1 MALWL
6 RDRQALVRYIG
17 VLSLIRNFSNASPK
31 LVARRTWSVVG
42 QACSAREKW
51 LSMEDYRMSIPIML
65 YGVVSLFFIIA
76 AVWALLL
83 FWGIQ
88 KKTSACAEAL
98 EDIRRYI
105 RVIKDKGSASL

>member
-1 MALWL
+1 M
-6 RDRQALVRYIG
+6 
-17 VLSLIRNFSNASPK
+17 P
-31 LVARRTWSVVG
+31 
-42 QACSAREKW
+42 
-51 LSMEDYRMSIPIML
+51 IPMIL

-98 EDIRRYI
+98 EEIRRDIRD
-105 RVIKDKGSASL
+105 IKDKGSASL

>member
-1 MALWL
+1 M
-6 RDRQALVRYIG
+6 
-17 VLSLIRNFSNASPK
+17 
-31 LVARRTWSVVG
+31 
-42 QACSAREKW
+42 
-51 LSMEDYRMSIPIML
+51 PIHMML

-98 EDIRRYI
+98 EEIRRDIRD
-105 RVIKDKGSASL
+105 IKDKGSASL

>member
-1 MALWL
+1 M
-6 RDRQALVRYIG
+6 RYIG
-17 VLSLIRNFSNASPK
+17 ASSLIRIFSNASPK
-31 LVARRTWSVVG
+31 LVAKRTWSVVG
-42 QACSAREKW
+42 QASSEREKW
-51 LSMEDYRMSIPIML
+51 SSMEDCRMPTPMML

-98 EDIRRYI
+98 EEIRRDIRD
-105 RVIKDKGSASL
+105 IKDKGSASL

>member
-1 MALWL
+1 MPLP
-6 RDRQALVRYIG
+6 V
-17 VLSLIRNFSNASPK
+17 
-31 LVARRTWSVVG
+31 
-42 QACSAREKW
+42 
-51 LSMEDYRMSIPIML
+51 ML

-98 EDIRRYI
+98 EEIRRDIRD
-105 RVIKDKGSASL
+105 IKDKGSASL

>member
-1 MALWL
+1 M
-6 RDRQALVRYIG
+6 RYIG
-17 VLSLIRNFSNASPK
+17 VSSLIRNFSNASPK
-31 LVARRTWSVVG
+31 LVARRTWSAVG
-42 QACSAREKW
+42 QASSEREKW
-51 LSMEDYRMSIPIML
+51 SSMEDCRMPIPMML

-98 EDIRRYI
+98 EEIRRDIRD
-105 RVIKDKGSASL
+105 IKDKGSASL

>member
-1 MALWL
+1 MPL
-6 RDRQALVRYIG
+6 
-17 VLSLIRNFSNASPK
+17 P
-31 LVARRTWSVVG
+31 
-42 QACSAREKW
+42 
-51 LSMEDYRMSIPIML
+51 MML

-98 EDIRRYI
+98 EEIRRDIRD
-105 RVIKDKGSASL
+105 IKDKGSASL